1 MAIKHGSETE
11 SSVRKR
17 ITARLS
23 AKNREIP
30 QFAAE
35 LSVNSLNQ
43 FIVQSAL
50 RAAEQVIEQEEAIQ
64 PIRLTMEESKRFF
77 ALLDEPPKPNEAL
90 QRAMA
95 RFRSNKIDA
104 TNPTA

>member
-11 SSVRKR
+11 SSVRER
-17 ITARLS
+17 ITAGLS
-23 AKNREIP
+23 AEKREIP

-35 LSVNSLNQ
+35 LSGGSLNQ
-43 FIVQSAL
+43 FIVQAAL
-50 RAAEQVIEQEEAIQ
+50 RAAEQVIEQEEAIR

-77 ALLDEPPKPNEAL
+77 ALLDESPKPNEAL

-95 RFRSNKIDA
+95 RFRNR
-104 TNPTA
+104 